1 MQRGIGRR
9 ITMLERSIPVPMTAD
24 LFLARAEKHARRTGT
39 SLETAIQS
47 LVGSVTDDELDHLAA
62 VFERVVFGDDTAA
75 RDAAKRKVF
84 AAAGYPDWANRSSS
98 EASN

>member
-9 ITMLERSIPVPMTAD
+9 ITILERSIPVLMTAD

-39 SLETAIQS
+39 NLETAIQS
-47 LVGSVTDDELDHLAA
+47 VVASVTDDDLDRLAA
-62 VFERVVFGDDTAA
+62 EFERMAFGDDFAA

-84 AAAGYPDWANRSSS
+84 AAAGYLDPGQNTPRARR
-98 EASN
+98 